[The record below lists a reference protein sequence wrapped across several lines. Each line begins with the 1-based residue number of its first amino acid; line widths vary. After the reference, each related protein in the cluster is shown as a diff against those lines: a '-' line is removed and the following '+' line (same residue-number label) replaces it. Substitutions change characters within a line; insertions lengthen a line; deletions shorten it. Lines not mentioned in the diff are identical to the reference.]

1 MSIYKDD
8 ISELEQRLIKKDKE
22 LDSKVEES
30 KRMQDEKNSIQVKL
44 NELRKK
50 IMFTKEWLRFE
61 NDAELLKAWATNGK
75 AFSTRSYHTPSPV
88 KKLKEIA
95 VRKGFNCAVSSKIER
110 NLLKFLLY
118 LENKGVPVISIYKDE
133 FLKIREKKMI
143 AQLDSQISKM
153 EWELFNEDTDIFIND
168 DDYDHGFDF
177 DYNELQNNKKPLL
190 GRKSKSSMKV
200 TRELSEKENSKANHI
215 PRNSSEKLKNQ
226 RTLSNISGSSN
237 NRDSSNGRASFHSD
251 DSFRPIWNGPPL
263 IPEKPSWVP
272 VLDLK
277 NVMSYWDSD
286 DDRIDIAKH
295 LNLAVPDY
303 SHLPLYQGLIQIQ
316 NQL

>member
-1 MSIYKDD
+1 MI
-8 ISELEQRLIKKDKE
+8 
-22 LDSKVEES
+22 
-30 KRMQDEKNSIQVKL
+30 N
-44 NELRKK
+44 
-50 IMFTKEWLRFE
+50 
-61 NDAELLKAWATNGK
+61 
-75 AFSTRSYHTPSPV
+75 
-88 KKLKEIA
+88 
-95 VRKGFNCAVSSKIER
+95 
-110 NLLKFLLY
+110 
-118 LENKGVPVISIYKDE
+118 IYKDE

-200 TRELSEKENSKANHI
+200 TRELPEKENSKANHI

-251 DSFRPIWNGPPL
+251 DSFRPI
-263 IPEKPSWVP
+263 
-272 VLDLK
+272 
-277 NVMSYWDSD
+277 
-286 DDRIDIAKH
+286 
-295 LNLAVPDY
+295 
-303 SHLPLYQGLIQIQ
+303 
-316 NQL
+316 